1 MEDYYKLLGVSSDAS
16 ESDIKSAFRSLV
28 KQYHPDSQFAKENPE
43 EAEKIFLKIHEAY
56 ETLYDSNKRAEY
68 DRIRWRTKEKSL
80 SEHTSEERARAFY
93 LKGREAYKQ
102 GKFERASGFFRYA
115 VEIEPVSALFCSW
128 LGLSLSKQKGSLH
141 EARKW
146 CEKAVALNPT
156 NTDYL
161 VNLALIYREAGL
173 KSLSQKYIVKAL
185 EIEPF
190 HKRAHFW
197 AEKMTEK
204 DKSFLGKIK
213 SLLRIRW

>member
-1 MEDYYKLLGVSSDAS
+1 VEDYYGILGISSDAS

-28 KQYHPDSQFAKENPE
+28 KQYHPDSQFAKENQK
-43 EAEKIFLKIHEAY
+43 EAEEVFLKIHEAY

-68 DRIRWRTKEKSL
+68 DRVRWRTKEKSL
-80 SEHTSEERARAFY
+80 SEHSSEERARAFY
-93 LKGREAYKQ
+93 LKGRAAYKH
-102 GKFERASGFFRYA
+102 GEFERASGFFRYA
-115 VEIEPVSALFCSW
+115 VEIEPVSALFSSW
-128 LGLSLSKQKGSLH
+128 LGLSLSKQKGALH

-146 CEKAVALNPT
+146 CEKAVALNPK

-173 KSLSQKYIVKAL
+173 KSLSQKYILKAL
-185 EIEPF
+185 EIDPF

-204 DKSFLGKIK
+204 DESFLGKIK
-213 SLLRIRW
+213 SLLRMRW